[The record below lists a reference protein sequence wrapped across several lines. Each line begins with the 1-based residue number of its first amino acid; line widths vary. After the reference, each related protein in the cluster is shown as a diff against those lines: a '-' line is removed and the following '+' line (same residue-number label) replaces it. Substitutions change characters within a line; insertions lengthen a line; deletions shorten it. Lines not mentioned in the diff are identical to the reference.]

1 MKALSIHS
9 YYASAIAC
17 GLKSVELR
25 SWETSHKGN
34 LLICSTKKDCKNKDL
49 KDSFIFG
56 KALAVAELVGCIKFE
71 ESHRE
76 ASFADND
83 EDLDGLYSWAL
94 DNIRPIKPFDVKGQL
109 RLFDVDT
116 SNLEYLGF
124 SISSAEDFNR
134 IQDYWIEHGY
144 IKEKPWVD

>member
-25 SWETSHKGN
+25 SWETSHNGD
-34 LLICSTKKDCKNKDL
+34 LLICSTKKDCSRKEL

-56 KALAVAELVGCIKFE
+56 KALAVAELVGCVKFE

-76 ASFADND
+76 ASFADDGEN
-83 EDLDGLYSWAL
+83 LDGLYSWVL

-109 RLFDVDT
+109 RLFDVNT
-116 SNLEYLGF
+116 SNIEFLGYTV
-124 SISSAEDFNR
+124 SSPEEFHR
-134 IQDYWIEHGY
+134 IQNYWLEKRY